1 VSKRFCRVVEDTRR
15 EHLLMLGPADL
26 EDWTYDERDLV
37 SGWLRRQDV
46 VHALV
51 IGRDV
56 AASAFPPGVRDIAR
70 RFACHEELPLEDL
83 WRLAEVVGAPA
94 A

>member
-1 VSKRFCRVVEDTRR
+1 
-15 EHLLMLGPADL
+15 MLGPADL

-37 SGWLRRQDV
+37 CGWLRRHDA

-51 IGRDV
+51 TGRDV
-56 AASAFPPGVRDIAR
+56 SANAFPTPVRDIAR
-70 RFACHEELPLEDL
+70 RFARHEDVALDDL
-83 WRLAEVVGAPA
+83 WRLAEAIGARA